1 MQGVW
6 DREVNSKMKKYSHP
20 KIRFYLQERE
30 LIKYM
35 KEYDADGDGTLD
47 FEEFE
52 TAMRFAQQ
60 KKKNQIYK
68 DEVDVWE

>member
-1 MQGVW
+1 
-6 DREVNSKMKKYSHP
+6 
-20 KIRFYLQERE
+20 
-30 LIKYM
+30 M
-35 KEYDADGDGTLD
+35 KEYDADSDGTLD